1 MQHELPRIIQA
12 VPSEQEHITDVL
24 RNQIRTGRIA
34 HAYLFS
40 GSRGTGKTSTAR
52 ILARAVNCLDPKDGE
67 PCGKCAACL
76 TDVSESIDI
85 IEMDAASNSKVDEMR
100 ALLEK
105 AEFAPIYLK
114 TKVYI
119 IDEAHMLSKSAN
131 NALLKTLEEPP
142 AHVVFILATTEPQ
155 ALPATILS
163 RCQRFDFRRLSVHN
177 LAANTR
183 RVLHSAGAEIEDEAL
198 MCIARAADGG
208 MRDCLSIADQCLSFC
223 GDADSTEQKLI
234 TQQDVL
240 SVLGSMNA
248 DFLFDFADSV
258 LHSDTAAVMKNIEQ
272 VVSGGRD
279 IGVFVQDLSNHFRS
293 LLLAKVCGSCADI
306 LDCTQD
312 TMERYLAQVAPPDFG
327 FTPDGDF
334 PLINGEK
341 GILNESY
348 AVQLHQTGA
357 WQLSRV
363 QGGVAGN
370 VVPDY
375 ACAVLTAPA
384 GAALPDAEHIT
395 VTAIPGGYQ
404 VEAVGV
410 SAHGSHPEQGENA
423 IGRLV
428 CYLDQLPLEGD
439 AKQAVHFLAEKLG
452 TDPYGERLLGH
463 RLEDALSGP
472 MSCNWGLIEGDAQR
486 LWVKLNYRYPVTMER
501 ADCQP
506 AVQAAFEAA
515 GWALDGQ
522 VHKEKL
528 YYPAET
534 PLVSALLEVYRD
546 ATGDNAPPKCIGG
559 GTYAKMLPNVVAFG
573 PLFAGDPVTEHQPDE
588 CIDLERLVQNA
599 QIIANAIV
607 KLANLPLE

>member
-1 MQHELPRIIQA
+1 MNKRNKELDDAVAALRPEMIAALQRLIRKPSVEASPLPGKPFGADVDACFTEALTLCHELGF
-12 VPSEQEHITDVL
+12 ETTDL
-24 RNQIRTGRIA
+24 DRYIGWCEIG
-34 HAYLFS
+34 S
-40 GSRGTGKTSTAR
+40 G
-52 ILARAVNCLDPKDGE
+52 
-67 PCGKCAACL
+67 
-76 TDVSESIDI
+76 
-85 IEMDAASNSKVDEMR
+85 DEMV
-100 ALLEK
+100 AVLGHLDVVPEG
-105 AEFAPIYLK
+105 EGW
-114 TKVYI
+114 
-119 IDEAHMLSKSAN
+119 HH
-131 NALLKTLEEPP
+131 PP
-142 AHVVFILATTEPQ
+142 Y
-155 ALPATILS
+155 
-163 RCQRFDFRRLSVHN
+163 
-177 LAANTR
+177 
-183 RVLHSAGAEIEDEAL
+183 GAEIVGSKLFGRGAIDDKGPVVASLFAL
-198 MCIARAADGG
+198 KAIRDLGIQLDRRVRLLFGLNEETNDHDVFYYREHGG
-208 MRDCLSIADQCLSFC
+208 ELP
-223 GDADSTEQKLI
+223 
-234 TQQDVL
+234 VL
-240 SVLGSMNA
+240 
-248 DFLFDFADSV
+248 
-258 LHSDTAAVMKNIEQ
+258 
-272 VVSGGRD
+272 
-279 IGVFVQDLSNHFRS
+279 
-293 LLLAKVCGSCADI
+293 
-306 LDCTQD
+306 
-312 TMERYLAQVAPPDFG
+312 G
-327 FTPDGDF
+327 FTPDGEY

-341 GILNESY
+341 GILNEWYGISLRQDGKLQIKS
-348 AVQLHQTGA
+348 V
-357 WQLSRV
+357 R
-363 QGGVAGN
+363 GGVAGN
-370 VVPDY
+370 VVPAHAEAELTGP
-375 ACAVLTAPA
+375 ACIS
-384 GAALPDAEHIT
+384 LPEAEDIT
-395 VTAIPGGYQ
+395 VTRTEDGWK
-404 VEAVGV
+404 VEAEGI

-428 CYLDQLPLEGD
+428 CYLDRLPLEGD

-472 MSCNWGLIEGDAQR
+472 MSCNWGLIEGDAQH

>member
-1 MQHELPRIIQA
+1 MDKKLNEAVAALRPQMVAALQRLVRRRSVEADPLPGKPFGEEVDACFAEALALCHELGF
-12 VPSEQEHITDVL
+12 ETTDMD
-24 RNQIRTGRIA
+24 RYIGWCEI
-34 HAYLFS
+34 
-40 GSRGTGKTSTAR
+40 GTG
-52 ILARAVNCLDPKDGE
+52 
-67 PCGKCAACL
+67 
-76 TDVSESIDI
+76 
-85 IEMDAASNSKVDEMR
+85 DEMV
-100 ALLEK
+100 AVLGHLDVVPEG
-105 AEFAPIYLK
+105 EGW
-114 TKVYI
+114 
-119 IDEAHMLSKSAN
+119 HH
-131 NALLKTLEEPP
+131 PP
-142 AHVVFILATTEPQ
+142 YA
-155 ALPATILS
+155 
-163 RCQRFDFRRLSVHN
+163 
-177 LAANTR
+177 
-183 RVLHSAGAEIEDEAL
+183 AEIE
-198 MCIARAADGG
+198 
-208 MRDCLSIADQCLSFC
+208 
-223 GDADSTEQKLI
+223 
-234 TQQDVL
+234 
-240 SVLGSMNA
+240 
-248 DFLFDFADSV
+248 
-258 LHSDTAAVMKNIEQ
+258 
-272 VVSGGRD
+272 GGRLYGRGSID
-279 IGVFVQDLSNHFRS
+279 DKGPVVASLFALKAIRDL
-293 LLLAKVCGSCADI
+293 
-306 LDCTQD
+306 
-312 TMERYLAQVAPPDFG
+312 G
-327 FTPDGDF
+327 FTPDGEY

-357 WQLSRV
+357 WQLNRV

-375 ACAVLTAPA
+375 ACAALTAPA
-384 GAALPDAEHIT
+384 GASLPDAEHIT
-395 VTAIPGGYQ
+395 VTAVPGGYQ

-428 CYLDQLPLEGD
+428 CYLDRLPLEGD
-439 AKQAVHFLAEKLG
+439 AKQAVHFLAEELG
-452 TDPYGERLLGH
+452 TDPYGERLLGR

-472 MSCNWGLIEGDAQR
+472 MSCNWGLIEGDAQH

>member
-1 MQHELPRIIQA
+1 MDKKLNEAVAALRPQMVAALQRLVRRRSVEADPLPGKPFGEEVDACFAEALTLCHELGF
-12 VPSEQEHITDVL
+12 ETTDMD
-24 RNQIRTGRIA
+24 RYIGWCEI
-34 HAYLFS
+34 
-40 GSRGTGKTSTAR
+40 GTG
-52 ILARAVNCLDPKDGE
+52 
-67 PCGKCAACL
+67 
-76 TDVSESIDI
+76 
-85 IEMDAASNSKVDEMR
+85 DEMV
-100 ALLEK
+100 AVLGHLDVVPEG
-105 AEFAPIYLK
+105 EGW
-114 TKVYI
+114 
-119 IDEAHMLSKSAN
+119 HH
-131 NALLKTLEEPP
+131 PP
-142 AHVVFILATTEPQ
+142 YA
-155 ALPATILS
+155 
-163 RCQRFDFRRLSVHN
+163 
-177 LAANTR
+177 
-183 RVLHSAGAEIEDEAL
+183 AEIEGGRLYGRGAIDDKGPVVASLFAL
-198 MCIARAADGG
+198 KAI
-208 MRDCLSIADQCLSFC
+208 RDLGIPLNRRVRLLFGLNEETNDR
-223 GDADSTEQKLI
+223 
-234 TQQDVL
+234 DVL
-240 SVLGSMNA
+240 YYKAHGGEIPVL
-248 DFLFDFADSV
+248 
-258 LHSDTAAVMKNIEQ
+258 
-272 VVSGGRD
+272 
-279 IGVFVQDLSNHFRS
+279 
-293 LLLAKVCGSCADI
+293 
-306 LDCTQD
+306 
-312 TMERYLAQVAPPDFG
+312 G
-327 FTPDGDF
+327 FTPDGEY

-428 CYLDQLPLEGD
+428 CYLDRLPLEGD

-452 TDPYGERLLGH
+452 TDPYGEGLLGH

-472 MSCNWGLIEGDAQR
+472 MSCNWGLIEGDAQH

>member
-1 MQHELPRIIQA
+1 MELRACVDALKPQLLSTLRQNIQIPSVQGEAEDSAPYGASVRESLVHVLDTARELGFRTENMDGHLGWCEYGEGDEMVA
-12 VPSEQEHITDVL
+12 VLGHLDVVPAGDGWSCDPFGGEL
-24 RNQIRTGRIA
+24 RGGKIWG
-34 HAYLFS
+34 
-40 GSRGTGKTSTAR
+40 RGTTDDKGPAIASLFALAALRDSGLPIRRRIR
-52 ILARAVNCLDPKDGE
+52 ILFGCNEEAGSD
-67 PCGKCAACL
+67 
-76 TDVSESIDI
+76 DI
-85 IEMDAASNSKVDEMR
+85 K
-100 ALLEK
+100 
-105 AEFAPIYLK
+105 Y
-114 TKVYI
+114 
-119 IDEAHMLSKSAN
+119 
-131 NALLKTLEEPP
+131 
-142 AHVVFILATTEPQ
+142 
-155 ALPATILS
+155 
-163 RCQRFDFRRLSVHN
+163 
-177 LAANTR
+177 
-183 RVLHSAGAEIEDEAL
+183 
-198 MCIARAADGG
+198 
-208 MRDCLSIADQCLSFC
+208 
-223 GDADSTEQKLI
+223 
-234 TQQDVL
+234 
-240 SVLGSMNA
+240 
-248 DFLFDFADSV
+248 
-258 LHSDTAAVMKNIEQ
+258 
-272 VVSGGRD
+272 
-279 IGVFVQDLSNHFRS
+279 
-293 LLLAKVCGSCADI
+293 
-306 LDCTQD
+306 
-312 TMERYLAQVAPPDFG
+312 YLANGGEIPVMG
-327 FTPDGDF
+327 FTPDGEY
-334 PLINGEK
+334 PVINGEK

-384 GAALPDAEHIT
+384 GASLPEAEHIT

-428 CYLDQLPLEGD
+428 CYLDRLPLEGD
-439 AKQAVHFLAEKLG
+439 ARQAVHFLAEKLG

-472 MSCNWGLIEGDAQR
+472 MSCNWGLIEGDAQH

>member
-1 MQHELPRIIQA
+1 MDFKSYIHAHSEELLASLGALVRIPSVEGEPEEGAPFGREPARCLDEMLALCEKLGFPTSNMDHRVGWCEFGEGEEMVA
-12 VPSEQEHITDVL
+12 VLGHLDVVPAGDGWSESEPFSGEIK
-24 RNQIRTGRIA
+24 NGRI
-34 HAYLFS
+34 Y
-40 GSRGTGKTSTAR
+40 GRGTMDDKGPMVAAVYALKSLKESGFQPKKR
-52 ILARAVNCLDPKDGE
+52 IRAIFGTN
-67 PCGKCAACL
+67 
-76 TDVSESIDI
+76 
-85 IEMDAASNSKVDEMR
+85 
-100 ALLEK
+100 
-105 AEFAPIYLK
+105 
-114 TKVYI
+114 
-119 IDEAHMLSKSAN
+119 
-131 NALLKTLEEPP
+131 EE
-142 AHVVFILATTEPQ
+142 T
-155 ALPATILS
+155 
-163 RCQRFDFRRLSVHN
+163 
-177 LAANTR
+177 
-183 RVLHSAGAEIEDEAL
+183 G
-198 MCIARAADGG
+198 
-208 MRDCLSIADQCLSFC
+208 C
-223 GDADSTEQKLI
+223 GDMAWY
-234 TQQDVL
+234 
-240 SVLGSMNA
+240 
-248 DFLFDFADSV
+248 
-258 LHSDTAAVMKNIEQ
+258 AAHGGETPVM
-272 VVSGGRD
+272 
-279 IGVFVQDLSNHFRS
+279 
-293 LLLAKVCGSCADI
+293 
-306 LDCTQD
+306 
-312 TMERYLAQVAPPDFG
+312 G
-327 FTPDGDF
+327 FTPDGEY

-384 GAALPDAEHIT
+384 GASLPDAEHIT

-428 CYLDQLPLEGD
+428 CYLDRLPLEGD

-472 MSCNWGLIEGDAQR
+472 MSCNWGLIEGDAQH